1 MRLDKIKI
9 PKDQDA
15 RDAILPVYAVELAKE
30 RARAQGL
37 PLYYLKDGFLVEERR
52 GKIKKLERITRNE
65 FYEK

>member
-15 RDAILPVYAVELAKE
+15 RDAILPVYAVELAKA

-37 PLYYLKDGFLVEERR
+37 PLYYLKDGFLVEERC
-52 GKIKKLERITRNE
+52 GKIKKLERITKNE

>member
-37 PLYYLKDGFLVEERR
+37 PLYYLKDGFLVEERC
-52 GKIKKLERITRNE
+52 GKIKKLECITKNE
-65 FYEK
+65 FYDK